1 MDLTTAIIFPK
12 SFRSLLAPF
21 FAQNPQHTFR
31 TGHYRRGK
39 TEKCGGERAE
49 WREEERRGFHTLP
62 SVRSRAFQTIRFA
75 KQLWPAI
82 RSLRRI

>member
-1 MDLTTAIIFPK
+1 MDLTTATIFAK
-12 SFRSLLAPF
+12 SFRPSLAPF

-31 TGHYRRGK
+31 TGDYRRGK

-62 SVRSRAFQTIRFA
+62 SLQSRARFRTIRFA
-75 KQLWPAI
+75 KQLWLA
-82 RSLRRI
+82 SVA